1 MSEEEVTGA
10 ASKLSTAVADE
21 ILKLSESGNEYIDED
36 DFDSAIAAWEEALAL
51 IPQPQT
57 QHIESVWLN
66 ASIGD
71 AYFLQDDFK
80 TALTFFEAA
89 QSNTEEDTAANP
101 FIMLRLGECYLEKG
115 DKEKAKDY
123 LLKAYL
129 LEPDGIFYGEE
140 EKYFDFLK
148 ANVDLKAQG

>member
-1 MSEEEVTGA
+1 MSQEEVTGA
-10 ASKLSTAVADE
+10 APELSNEVADE

-51 IPQPQT
+51 IPEPQT
-57 QHIESVWLN
+57 QYIQSVWLN

-80 TALTFFEAA
+80 TALSFFETAK
-89 QSNTEEDTAANP
+89 SNTKEDVDSNP
-101 FIMLRLGECYLEKG
+101 FIMLRLGECYLEQG
-115 DKEKAKDY
+115 DKEKAKDC

-148 ANVDLKAQG
+148 ANVDLKAEG

>member
-1 MSEEEVTGA
+1 MSEAVKGA
-10 ASKLSTAVADE
+10 APELSTEVADE

-36 DFDSAIAAWEEALAL
+36 DFDSAIGAWEEALAL
-51 IPQPQT
+51 IPEPQNEYI
-57 QHIESVWLN
+57 QSVWLN

-80 TALTFFEAA
+80 KALRFFEIAK
-89 QSNTEEDTAANP
+89 SNTREDVHGNP
-101 FIMLRLGECYLEKG
+101 FIMLRLGECYLEQG

-140 EKYFDFLK
+140 DKYFDFLK
-148 ANVDLKAQG
+148 ANVELKAQG